1 LAIFSII
8 CFSPFLDLAFV
19 PRGAAASRA
28 FEANALHGG
37 GRRLSVR
44 AVKAAGFAFIGAQR
58 RALTGEAEGSGAE
71 FSQEGIRVRIVCR
84 SFELRCLR
92 TEALDRKCSAI
103 LQRWEALCGLHPTS
117 KQEHAKRA
125 RRDVRRAAQGAV
137 EVSQDPGKV
146 QNLKLRA
153 ISVACTKADSPR
165 A

>member
-58 RALTGEAEGSGAE
+58 RALTEEAEGSGAE
-71 FSQEGIRVRIVCR
+71 FGQEGQRTRINLENSEWKEIFAHPRV
-84 SFELRCLR
+84 
-92 TEALDRKCSAI
+92 
-103 LQRWEALCGLHPTS
+103 GLPLES
-117 KQEHAKRA
+117 
-125 RRDVRRAAQGAV
+125 
-137 EVSQDPGKV
+137 
-146 QNLKLRA
+146 
-153 ISVACTKADSPR
+153 
-165 A
+165 